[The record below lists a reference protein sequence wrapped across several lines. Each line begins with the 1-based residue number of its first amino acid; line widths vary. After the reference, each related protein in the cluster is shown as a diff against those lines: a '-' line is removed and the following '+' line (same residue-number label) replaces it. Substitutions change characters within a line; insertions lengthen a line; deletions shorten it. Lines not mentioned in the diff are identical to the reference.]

1 MINFGLVVIGAH
13 TGEFLLD
20 HIKKFSHKSCLLI
33 EPVQYN
39 FDKLKL
45 NTSSFNHVM
54 YCNKAISDVHETN
67 KFYYVKEESVRK
79 LGKHWATG
87 IGSFKKKHILD
98 HRYKRFKI
106 EDSDIEARD
115 VEFITFDDLI
125 KKYSIKSIDKL
136 QIDVEGSEYKIM
148 KSIDFNKVKIDKV
161 FFECKHFDDTFTEGE
176 KLEEIKNILS
186 SKGYKLKRVDKENM
200 IAEK

>member
-1 MINFGLVVIGAH
+1 MIKINNNFGLVVIGAH

-20 HIKKFSHKSCLLI
+20 DIKKFSHKSCLLI

-98 HRYKRFKI
+98 HRYKRFKRI
-106 EDSDIEARD
+106 CLRIYFGHSSSLRKN
-115 VEFITFDDLI
+115 T
-125 KKYSIKSIDKL
+125 KSN
-136 QIDVEGSEYKIM
+136 E
-148 KSIDFNKVKIDKV
+148 
-161 FFECKHFDDTFTEGE
+161 T
-176 KLEEIKNILS
+176 
-186 SKGYKLKRVDKENM
+186 
-200 IAEK
+200 

>member
-1 MINFGLVVIGAH
+1 MIDFGLVVLGAH
-13 TGEFLLD
+13 TGEFLID
-20 HIKKFSHKSCLLI
+20 DIKNFSDKSCILI
-33 EPVQYN
+33 EPVPYN
-39 FDKLKL
+39 FNKLKL
-45 NTSSFNHVM
+45 NTSSFDHVM

-148 KSIDFNKVKIDKV
+148 KGIDFNKVKIDKV

-186 SKGYKLKRVDKENM
+186 SNGYMLKRVDKENM